1 MKNLKSSE
9 ALYLLAGKKYT
20 FVPITKTIGSTFDEY
35 NEDGFIL
42 LTVTKEST
50 FG

>member
-1 MKNLKSSE
+1 MRNLQSSE

-20 FVPITKTIGSTFDEY
+20 FVPITQTIGNTFDEY